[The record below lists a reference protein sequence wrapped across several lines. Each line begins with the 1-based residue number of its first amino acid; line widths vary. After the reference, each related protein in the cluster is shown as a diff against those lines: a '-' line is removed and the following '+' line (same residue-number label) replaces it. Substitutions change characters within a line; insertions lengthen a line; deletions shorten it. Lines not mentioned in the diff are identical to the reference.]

1 MLALLAGRFDDVDLA
16 DDAVQDA
23 LLQALETWAVQGVP
37 VNPPGWLHTVAHN
50 RAVDRLRRA
59 AAARRR
65 LALSARDLEPEQD
78 PDDPEEVPIV
88 QLAEVGDEQLRL
100 ALLCCHPAL
109 APEAQVALTLRLVGG
124 LTVRE
129 IAGAT
134 LEPEAT
140 VAQRIAR
147 AKRKIRQARIPLT
160 IPAELDDRVDVV
172 VRILLLVFNEGYLTR
187 GDGPEALRLTLVDA
201 AIRMTRAA
209 VAMLPGRGELAG
221 LLALQLYGRARWRSR
236 ASEADLV
243 LLEAQD
249 RSLWDR
255 ARIVEAN
262 GVLRE
267 ALDLDQP
274 GPVQLQALIAS
285 LHAAAPSFAATDW
298 PLIASLYATLEDL
311 RPDPVVRLNRA
322 VAVAHADGAL
332 AALDLLDTV
341 DGLEG
346 YHLLHATR
354 GELLLRVGAPGAVVA
369 FERALALAPSEPE
382 RRHLRARI
390 AAAR

>member
-1 MLALLAGRFDDVDLA
+1 M
-16 DDAVQDA
+16 QDA
-23 LLQALETWAVQGVP
+23 LLQAVETWPVQGIP
-37 VNPPGWLHTVAHN
+37 ANPPGWLYTVAHN
-50 RAVDRLRRA
+50 RAVDRFRRA
-59 AAARRR
+59 AAAQRR
-65 LALSARDLEPEQD
+65 LQLSARDLEPDTEEPQ
-78 PDDPEEVPIV
+78 EVPIV
-88 QLAEVGDEQLRL
+88 EAPPADDRGAVGDEQLRL

-109 APEAQVALTLRLVGG
+109 SAEAQVALTLRLVGG

-160 IPAELDDRVDVV
+160 IPAQLDDRVAVV

-187 GDGPEALRLTLVDA
+187 GDAPEALRLTLVDA

-209 VAMLPGRGELAG
+209 VAMLPGRAELAG
-221 LLALQLYGRARWRSR
+221 LLALQLYGRARWVSR
-236 ASEADLV
+236 AAEADLV
-243 LLEAQD
+243 LLESQD
-249 RSLWDR
+249 RASWDR
-255 ARIVEAN
+255 GTILEAN
-262 GVLRE
+262 AILRE

-274 GPVQLQALIAS
+274 GPVQLQALITS
-285 LHAAAPSFAATDW
+285 IHTAAPTFAATDW
-298 PLIASLYATLEDL
+298 ALIAALYATLEDL
-311 RPDPVVRLNRA
+311 DPNPVVRLNRA
-322 VAVAHADGAL
+322 VAVAYAQGVPE
-332 AALDLLDTV
+332 ALDLLDAIN
-341 DGLEG
+341 GLDG

-354 GELLLRVGAPGAVVA
+354 GELLLRIGAPGAREA

-390 AAAR
+390 AAAGS